1 MTLYHTSLR
10 PREKVSGIGSQTA
23 VKSPPGTQMNTTM
36 TCNNEVLTWLGDG
49 FCDDNANT
57 EACLYDLGDCCD
69 YLDYNVSQS
78 TCSECICIV
87 DLTELMTGVDCHE
100 KILTYTLYDGMQVG
114 RIGDGICNSPLNNV
128 DEFFDA
134 GDCCYDDSSESQ
146 CILSNMICNS
156 ETLGDGLCQDYN
168 NGPLCDFDLGDCC
181 IGYQTS
187 GGITNHQECC
197 YCQCHE
203 HNFGF
208 WN

>member
-1 MTLYHTSLR
+1 
-10 PREKVSGIGSQTA
+10 
-23 VKSPPGTQMNTTM
+23 M

-78 TCSECICIV
+78 TCAECICIV

-134 GDCCYDDSSESQ
+134 GDCCYDAMIRQ
-146 CILSNMICNS
+146 NLSAFNRI
-156 ETLGDGLCQDYN
+156 
-168 NGPLCDFDLGDCC
+168 
-181 IGYQTS
+181 
-187 GGITNHQECC
+187 
-197 YCQCHE
+197 
-203 HNFGF
+203 
-208 WN
+208 